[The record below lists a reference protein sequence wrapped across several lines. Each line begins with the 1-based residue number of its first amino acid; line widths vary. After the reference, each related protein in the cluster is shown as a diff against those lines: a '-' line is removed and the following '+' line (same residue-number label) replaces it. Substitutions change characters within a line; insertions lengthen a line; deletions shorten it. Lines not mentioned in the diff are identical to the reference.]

1 MHTCKTYCRVDV
13 SLTFRALVRCS
24 LLLNVPFLLE
34 GNSAELCFL
43 QPSLKFPLELT
54 FQNISGVKPRRISHG
69 KTVVN
74 LTLAIEYEEY

>member
-1 MHTCKTYCRVDV
+1 MHACKTYCRVDV

-34 GNSAELCFL
+34 GNPAGLCFL
-43 QPSLKFPLELT
+43 QLSLKFPPELT
-54 FQNISGVKPRRISHG
+54 FQNIPGVKPRRISNG

-74 LTLAIEYEEY
+74 LTLAIEYKEY

>member
-1 MHTCKTYCRVDV
+1 MHACKTYCRVDV
-13 SLTFRALVRCS
+13 SLTFLALVRCS

-54 FQNISGVKPRRISHG
+54 LPVKPRRISNG

>member
-1 MHTCKTYCRVDV
+1 MHASKTYCHVDV
-13 SLTFRALVRCS
+13 SLTFRGLVRCS

-54 FQNISGVKPRRISHG
+54 FQNISGVKPRRISNG

-74 LTLAIEYEEY
+74 LTLAIDYEKY